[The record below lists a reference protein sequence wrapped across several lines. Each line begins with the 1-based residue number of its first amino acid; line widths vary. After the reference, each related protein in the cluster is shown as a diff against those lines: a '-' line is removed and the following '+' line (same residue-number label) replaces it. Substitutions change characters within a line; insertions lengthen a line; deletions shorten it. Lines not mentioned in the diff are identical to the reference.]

1 MRWVPLGS
9 GVGFS
14 VLQVLSCLLRLW
26 VLLKFVH
33 LHMNVAERPLIE
45 NEVIRPL
52 VLGRSQVA
60 CFPFRLR
67 VLPVFSSSS
76 SSSFLFPMTR
86 KVHCNSE
93 LLFHFGMFVEMAA
106 PFFLHEFEPPFMQ
119 EVHRSACA
127 TFVESPA

>member
-67 VLPVFSSSS
+67 VLPVFPPPLLPPSC
-76 SSSFLFPMTR
+76 FP
-86 KVHCNSE
+86 
-93 LLFHFGMFVEMAA
+93 
-106 PFFLHEFEPPFMQ
+106 
-119 EVHRSACA
+119 
-127 TFVESPA
+127 